1 MMKSGSVLFI
11 GSCFGLSMFGAGFLL
26 GTVRVLLV
34 APAMGEFQATLVEL
48 PFIMTICWYQSL
60 YFVKKLDADSLL
72 DRIGMGFIAFGT
84 LMVLEVAG
92 SLFIFHKTL
101 DEFLKDSSSAKGTL
115 GTVCQFISSL
125 SPVWQLLMGTHKRI
139 DKAA

>member
-1 MMKSGSVLFI
+1 
-11 GSCFGLSMFGAGFLL
+11 
-26 GTVRVLLV
+26 V

-72 DRIGMGFIAFGT
+72 DRIEMGFIAFGT
-84 LMVLEVAG
+84 LMLLEVAV
-92 SLFIFHKTL
+92 SLFIFNKTL
-101 DEFLKDSSSAKGTL
+101 DEFLKDSSSAEGTL